1 MVRYELNQ
9 VHLIYPKIHMKQPQ
23 RENEQM
29 VNMKKASALG
39 TNRLNVTEIIIVA
52 RREDKKD
59 SVTQLVF

>member
-1 MVRYELNQ
+1 
-9 VHLIYPKIHMKQPQ
+9 MKQPQ